1 MLRAPHA
8 HHLSCATREA
18 IHQLDLQQERDV
30 KNEGIQSY
38 THTAIK

>member
-1 MLRAPHA
+1 MFRAPHA
-8 HHLSCATREA
+8 RHLCCVTREA
-18 IHQLDLQQERDV
+18 IHQLDLHQERDV